1 MKAYLD
7 TCMVIY
13 FLEHQGAVGLAA
25 FRHLAQLDSGGYQLV
40 FSDLVELDAG
50 FCL

>member
-13 FLEHQGAVGLAA
+13 FLEHQGALGPAA
-25 FRHLAQLDSGGYQLV
+25 SRHLAQVVSGGYQLV
-40 FSDLVELDAG
+40 ISDLVELDAG